1 MRLYLLLFLF
11 PFRICAQQQSYVFQH
26 ITSKDG
32 LAADKANC
40 IFQDSRGFYWIGTD
54 NGLQRFD
61 GKNFSDV
68 LGDRQKKNNYAPT
81 ALSSPLLEDKEAYRV
96 KERES
101 VLPAEGEVTREKER
115 EPVMDNMR
123 MKKVPV
129 AVQDDIQTQMRTRVK
144 YVTREIPVLQDL
156 IEEEQVVGKGPAD
169 EKSMVSSVRAGKVAP
184 PAPGI
189 VKHHNTLNVL
199 NNNIIPAPER
209 QTIHVSIGRI
219 EIKAVAPP
227 VETKAAPVKKDLP
240 IIGLDQYLEQRNPA
254 KR

>member
-1 MRLYLLLFLF
+1 
-11 PFRICAQQQSYVFQH
+11 
-26 ITSKDG
+26 
-32 LAADKANC
+32 
-40 IFQDSRGFYWIGTD
+40 
-54 NGLQRFD
+54 
-61 GKNFSDV
+61 
-68 LGDRQKKNNYAPT
+68 
-81 ALSSPLLEDKEAYRV
+81 V

-101 VLPAEGEVTREKER
+101 VLPAEGEVTREEET